1 MKSDMSDGVRLV
13 VTGHDTV
20 GKSVFVRT
28 GLLES
33 KAAVHMPGFS
43 STTAWAT
50 GADFK
55 VPDADDAFRSRV
67 RSQHPDPGESRLL
80 VVTFPPDSVVMS
92 PDFDPHAAAAEMAQI
107 APGIAER
114 FEAEHPGMH
123 RTDSVDYGVVLS
135 GEIWLEL
142 DEGRVEHLKFGD
154 IVVQNGT
161 RHAWRN
167 RSDRP
172 ATMVFFMLGGQRA
185 EENSK

>member
-1 MKSDMSDGVRLV
+1 MKSTMRDGVRLV
-13 VTGHDTV
+13 VTGHDTLC
-20 GKSVFVRT
+20 KSVFVRT

-33 KAAVHMPGFS
+33 KAAVHVPGFS
-43 STTAWAT
+43 STSAWAT
-50 GADFK
+50 GANFK
-55 VPDADDAFRSRV
+55 VPDADAAFRSRL

-92 PDFDPHAAAAEMAQI
+92 PDFDSQAASAEMAQI

-114 FEAEHPGMH
+114 FEVEHPAMH

-142 DEGRVEHLKFGD
+142 DEGRAEHLQFGD

-167 RSDRP
+167 RGDRP
-172 ATMVFFMLGGQRA
+172 ATMVFVMLGGQRA
-185 EENSK
+185 EEHSK

>member
-1 MKSDMSDGVRLV
+1 MKSEMKDGVRLV
-13 VTGHDTV
+13 VTGHDTE
-20 GKSVFVRT
+20 GRPAFVHT

-33 KAAVHMPGFS
+33 RPAVHVPGFS

-50 GADFK
+50 GADLK
-55 VPDADDAFRSRV
+55 VPDVDDAFRSGLV
-67 RSQHPDPGESRLL
+67 SQHPEPGESRLL

-92 PDFDPHAAAAEMAQI
+92 ADFDPQAAAAEMAQI

-114 FEAEHPGMH
+114 FEVEHPGMH

-135 GEIWLEL
+135 GEIWLDL
-142 DEGRVEHLKFGD
+142 DQGRVEHLKFGD
-154 IVVQNGT
+154 VVVQNGT

-172 ATMVFFMLGGQRA
+172 ATMVFVMLGGQR
-185 EENSK
+185 